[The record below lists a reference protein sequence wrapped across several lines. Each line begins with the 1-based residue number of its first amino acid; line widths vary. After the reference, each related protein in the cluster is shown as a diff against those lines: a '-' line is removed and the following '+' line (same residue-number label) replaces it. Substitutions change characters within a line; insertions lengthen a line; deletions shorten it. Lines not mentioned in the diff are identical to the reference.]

1 MPRSID
7 LKPVSTA
14 ELAKAAGKIKRFSTK
29 YPEKSMSP
37 QELRT
42 AFKGWQNRQ
51 APPTVPAAQE
61 KKIKAV
67 RFTSTDI
74 GKLRK
79 ISESP
84 SPTAEAIIGQK
95 MGPDQVLGT
104 LFSTLNAL
112 EFTKMESEFKRR
124 MASAANPA
132 ARERVQ
138 AEWSQV
144 VKAAQQVYASGD
156 LKGLKELDLRDLS
169 HELRKNKANFN
180 AVVNIANSG
189 VVVAAAPRKSLVIN
203 TVATGGW
210 IPQTGVLIDPGTI
223 ITTIPGLCDKPFV
236 EGVFTKHFS
245 RSFSLTVSLTVWC
258 PTWTN
263 PFRTCKKSFTIAGV
277 SFSLD
282 LQVGYRVTCCGATA
296 WGQASAQACG
306 TIIGITFCAGCTARI
321 VGVAGIGRSGTG
333 NSCTY
338 GIGVNAQLQCTFAG
352 ITVFSLQVPFGF
364 TVNGPCPPVG
374 FCGGVITEANKL
386 AA

>member
-7 LKPVSTA
+7 LKPVSNA
-14 ELAKAAGKIKRFSTK
+14 ELAKTAGKITRFSTK
-29 YPEKSMSP
+29 YPDKAVSP
-37 QELRT
+37 QELRK
-42 AFKGWQNRQ
+42 AFKSWQGRQ
-51 APPTVPAAQE
+51 SKPTVPAVKE

-67 RFTSTDI
+67 RFTASDI
-74 GKLRK
+74 GKLRR

-84 SPTAEAIIGQK
+84 SPTAEAIVGQE
-95 MGPDQVLGT
+95 MGPDQILGT
-104 LFSTLNAL
+104 LFSTLTAL

-124 MASAANPA
+124 MASAASPA

-138 AEWSQV
+138 SEWAQV
-144 VKAAQQVYASGD
+144 VKAAQQAYASGG
-156 LKGLKELDLRDLS
+156 LKGMKEVDLRDLS
-169 HELRKNKANFN
+169 QELRKNKANFN
-180 AVVNIANSG
+180 AVVKIANSG
-189 VVVAAAPRKSLVIN
+189 VVVDATTRRSLEAI

-210 IPQTGVLIDPGTI
+210 LPQTGVLIDPGTI

-245 RSFSLTVSLTVWC
+245 RSFSLTVSLYVPC

-263 PFRTCKKSFTIAGV
+263 PFRWCHKNFTIASA

-306 TIIGITFCAGCTARI
+306 SIIGITFCAGCTAKI

-338 GIGVNAQLQCTFAG
+338 GIGVNAQLKCTFAG

-364 TVNGPCPPVG
+364 TVSGPCPPVG
-374 FCGGVITEANKL
+374 FCGGVITEAKKL